1 MCIDCAEGAGRDP
14 HPSGSVIRIVMTVA
28 ITTAGAR
35 EWPEAGANASEVGDN
50 DTFSKARRGDA
61 VAFGAIVRRH
71 QSMVFSI
78 ALHALRNPTAA
89 EDLAQ
94 EVFLEL
100 YRSLGRIES
109 ETHTVAWLRRVTSH
123 RCIDELR
130 RARHRRELAV
140 EVLPDPGESPRSRE
154 VFL

>member
-1 MCIDCAEGAGRDP
+1 M
-14 HPSGSVIRIVMTVA
+14 

-35 EWPEAGANASEVGDN
+35 EWPERSADAVATDR
-50 DTFSKARRGDA
+50 DQTLSKAREGDPL
-61 VAFGAIVRRH
+61 AFGAIVRRH
-71 QSMVFSI
+71 QSMVFSL
-78 ALHALRNPTAA
+78 ALHVLRNPTAA

-109 ETHTVAWLRRVTSH
+109 DAHTVAWLRRVTSH

-130 RARHRRELAV
+130 RAHHRRELAV
-140 EVLPDPGESPRSRE
+140 EFLPDRGESPPSRE
-154 VFL
+154 VFLEDRLQRLVTRLPARARMVIVLRYQ